1 LAGATP
7 DEGGYRVAVQL
18 DMSTI
23 EVDGR
28 AVPLRSGMAA
38 QVDVA
43 TDRRQVLKFLL
54 DPIAKH
60 IMEAAHEHLI
70 LAV

>member
-1 LAGATP
+1 M
-7 DEGGYRVAVQL
+7 QL
-18 DMSTI
+18 DLSTI
-23 EVDGR
+23 ELDGR

-43 TDRRQVLKFLL
+43 TGRRQVLELLL

-60 IMEAAHEHLI
+60 MIEAAHEH
-70 LAV
+70 